1 MVSSRS
7 IPNQQAIEQ
16 LAQQFPEVDIASV
29 ETCLTFLDTTA
40 EVYTALETHFARHGL
55 SIGKFT
61 ILMQLFVA
69 SERGLTPSEFA
80 ERAGVSRATITGLL
94 DGLEREELI
103 ERQPYPGDRRML
115 TIHLT
120 DKGRELISNLL
131 PEHFC
136 RTTSMMS
143 QLTTAEK
150 KTLIELLGKLRSG
163 TAAMREP

>member
-7 IPNQQAIEQ
+7 IPNRQAIEQ

-136 RTTSMMS
+136 RTTSMMA
-143 QLTTAEK
+143 QLTAIEK

-163 TAAMREP
+163 TTAMREP